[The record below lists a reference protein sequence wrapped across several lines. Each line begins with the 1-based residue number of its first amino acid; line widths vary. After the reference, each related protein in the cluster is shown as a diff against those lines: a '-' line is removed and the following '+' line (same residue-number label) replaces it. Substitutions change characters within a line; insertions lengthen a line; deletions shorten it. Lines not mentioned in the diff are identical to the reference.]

1 MRAVGLQRGVG
12 NSTIFGFADNGV
24 MSEPDDDDQH
34 EVDDLADLKK
44 EIEAMQFAPR
54 RRRASVNSIV

>member
-1 MRAVGLQRGVG
+1 
-12 NSTIFGFADNGV
+12 

-34 EVDDLADLKK
+34 EVDDLADLQK

-54 RRRASVNSIV
+54 RR